1 MSKIEYL
8 IWQCDTS
15 IRLVTSLL
23 VRNGSQG
30 ITLTSRTTLLA
41 IMKYVSRPK
50 IAAVKDIDIDIVGIF
65 CQKYRYRI
73 NISKGDIDPRLLSRC
88 VYRLFLSRSRLS
100 EKLGKPKRPMGG
112 FEVPQYTKVLRS
124 FCLRLYALHA
134 FVLCIFLRYFV

>member
-41 IMKYVSRPK
+41 IMKYMSRPK

-65 CQKYRYRI
+65 GQKYRYCI
-73 NISKGDIDPRLLSRC
+73 DIGKGNIDPPLIPISSVGHIKYSR
-88 VYRLFLSRSRLS
+88 
-100 EKLGKPKRPMGG
+100 
-112 FEVPQYTKVLRS
+112 
-124 FCLRLYALHA
+124 
-134 FVLCIFLRYFV
+134 